1 MDWVT
6 ISMIGFGVLG
16 CLLLYVAKRIRR
28 AVDDDVDIMPDEGF
42 EVARTIIDEQFKEK
56 ADTIKAAAKSD
67 EPEEDIA
74 SLVNQRRDT
83 ALCKG
88 VLLPTS
94 WVADYEL
101 MMAYSSK
108 IEARYRVDT
117 TALEKELYATQ
128 RLLEQAHKPVPFYEQ
143 KPFWTG
149 VGIIIGGAAVVGGGY
164 TILAVSKGD

>member
-1 MDWVT
+1 
-6 ISMIGFGVLG
+6 MIW
-16 CLLLYVAKRIRR
+16 LLMSAALAMEPPERPEHTEPVKDQCPEAIPFR
-28 AVDDDVDIMPDEGF
+28 EG
-42 EVARTIIDEQFKEK
+42 
-56 ADTIKAAAKSD
+56 
-67 EPEEDIA
+67 
-74 SLVNQRRDT
+74 DT
-83 ALCKG
+83 AVCKG

>member
-1 MDWVT
+1 
-6 ISMIGFGVLG
+6 
-16 CLLLYVAKRIRR
+16 
-28 AVDDDVDIMPDEGF
+28 
-42 EVARTIIDEQFKEK
+42 
-56 ADTIKAAAKSD
+56 
-67 EPEEDIA
+67 
-74 SLVNQRRDT
+74 
-83 ALCKG
+83 
-88 VLLPTS
+88 
-94 WVADYEL
+94 
-101 MMAYSSK
+101 MAYSSK

>member
-56 ADTIKAAAKSD
+56 ADTIKAAAKSN

-74 SLVNQRRDT
+74 SLVNQRR
-83 ALCKG
+83 
-88 VLLPTS
+88 S
-94 WVADYEL
+94 
-101 MMAYSSK
+101 
-108 IEARYRVDT
+108 R
-117 TALEKELYATQ
+117 
-128 RLLEQAHKPVPFYEQ
+128 
-143 KPFWTG
+143 
-149 VGIIIGGAAVVGGGY
+149 
-164 TILAVSKGD
+164 